1 MFHLRWKN
9 DTNASFFCR
18 NKILEML
25 YMSYFNWKLLI
36 LILLK
41 MHVFNNS
48 YIKKIMNYFINL
60 IIIINNLEYNNGN
73 Y

>member
-1 MFHLRWKN
+1 
-9 DTNASFFCR
+9 
-18 NKILEML
+18 
-25 YMSYFNWKLLI
+25 
-36 LILLK
+36 